1 MTSTFTSTTTG
12 VSTLVG
18 SFLFPFAGD
27 GEVFFGYDLILCLV
41 FFSSILTGLGTF
53 FPLLTDFDA
62 LLSFNGDLVAL
73 ISTLA

>member
-1 MTSTFTSTTTG
+1 MASTFTSTTTG

-18 SFLFPFAGD
+18 SLLFPFAGE
-27 GEVFFGYDLILCLV
+27 GELFFGYDLILCLV
-41 FFSSILTGLGTF
+41 LLSSNLTGLGTF
-53 FPLLTDFDA
+53 LPLLTDFDA